1 MSEFKGTKGEWYY
14 DKKSKGIKNNK
25 VKGLLATAW
34 SVYNAAETEIR
45 IDNESWIDMR
55 IRTSFIMQQKE
66 LEKEHNA
73 KLISCAPEMLKM
85 LKDILS
91 GMRNENYE
99 VCHTEIEKLIQKATT
114 L

>member
-1 MSEFKGTKGEWYY
+1 MTPGNKAEIYSEGKRSSDVFKRAHKEDY
-14 DKKSKGIKNNK
+14 
-25 VKGLLATAW
+25 LAGYMKAI
-34 SVYNAAETEIR
+34 E
-45 IDNESWIDMR
+45 D
-55 IRTSFIMQQKE
+55 
-66 LEKEHNA
+66 
-73 KLISCAPEMLKM
+73 SCAPEMLKM